1 MPSAQIKDASGRID
15 EYVNAAQPFAK
26 PILQSLRQLVRREI
40 PESVETWKWNAP
52 NIEFH
57 GPLCMIWSFKKH
69 AAIHF
74 FRGAEMN
81 DPDHV
86 LEQTAGGNVASRFI
100 RFGSID
106 DLDKGMLSKYLKE
119 AARVNESGKKKSVE
133 KLALP
138 VPEELKDAF
147 LKSKKFSDAFYQLKP
162 GVQNQQ
168 LKFIGSAKLAST
180 RKSRVD
186 KLKSEIL

>member
-1 MPSAQIKDASGRID
+1 MPSAQNIDASRRID

-26 PILQSLRQLVRREI
+26 PILQTLRQLVRKEI
-40 PESVETWKWNAP
+40 PMSVETWKWNAP
-52 NIEFH
+52 NIEFN

-81 DPDHV
+81 DPDRV

-100 RFGSID
+100 RLESIE
-106 DLDKGMLSKYLKE
+106 DLDEPMLSKYLKE
-119 AARVNESGKKKSVE
+119 AARVNESGKKKSV
-133 KLALP
+133 KKMALTI
-138 VPEELKDAF
+138 PEELSEAF
-147 LKSKKFSDAFYQLKP
+147 LKSKKFRDAFYQLKP

-168 LKFIGSAKLAST
+168 LKFIGSAKLAAT
-180 RKSRVD
+180 RKARVD
-186 KLKSEIL
+186 KLKAEIL